1 MKNYTLFLSL
11 FFLIFYKLIAYY
23 SGEKWL
29 SLFVFLPLI
38 LLLIINLFLRKK
50 LRYKN
55 WFLSS
60 LNIFL
65 DRKTEI
71 VKLDFTSDLLFEKLL
86 EVIEESS
93 FKILDISHEKL
104 QIVCGTNPNLKTWGE
119 NIYIQLHQIE
129 EDSTN
134 VEFIS
139 TTIFGGNSLKRNDK
153 NFEKFMQSFEESLTI

>member
-11 FFLIFYKLIAYY
+11 LFFVFYKIVAYY

-38 LLLIINLFLRKK
+38 LLLIVNLFLRKK

-65 DRKTEI
+65 DRKTEV
-71 VKLDFTSDLLFEKLL
+71 VKLEFTSDLLFEKLL

-93 FKILDISHEKL
+93 FNLLDISHEKL
-104 QIVCGTNPNLKTWGE
+104 QIACGTNPNFKTWGE
-119 NIYIQLHQIE
+119 NIYIQLYRIE
-129 EDSTN
+129 EDTTK

-139 TTIFGGNSLKRNDK
+139 TTIFGGSSLNRNEK